1 MTPTIDM
8 EEQPITQEKNDCSI
22 SICLFM
28 VVNVY
33 DSFTR
38 AIDKA
43 AKYLEILCKV
53 ESEVVSILS
62 RIFFADMLPSDS
74 KIKIFL

>member
-1 MTPTIDM
+1 M
-8 EEQPITQEKNDCSI
+8 EEQPIPQEKDDSSI

-28 VVNVY
+28 VVYVY

-62 RIFFADMLPSDS
+62 IIFFVDMVPSYN
-74 KIKIFL
+74 KI